1 MYNYVIV
8 GAGFAGAVMA
18 ERIANEL
25 NEKVLVIE
33 KRNHIGGNAFD
44 CFDDE
49 GVLIHQY
56 GPHIFHTR
64 NKDVWDYLSQFTEWY
79 LYHHKVLGVLDG
91 NRVPIPFNLNT
102 LHTVFP
108 PSLAGKLEEKLISSF
123 GYNVKVPILKLRET
137 DDEDLQFLAD
147 YIYEKIFLHY
157 TVKQWGV
164 KPEDLDPAVTGR
176 VPVYISRDN
185 RYFQDRYQGM
195 PKKGYTKL
203 FENLLANK
211 NIHVMLNTDYHD
223 VLTFNSEDGSTK
235 LFGQP
240 FNGKLIYS
248 GKVDELFNYEY
259 GELPYRS
266 LRFEFENLQKNEF
279 QAVGTVN
286 YPNDYDFT
294 RITEFKHLTGQDVAN
309 TTIVKEFP
317 QSYEKDVPGKDIPYY
332 PIQNDD
338 NQEKYSL
345 YKNKAKQFDNL
356 ILLGRLAEYR
366 YYDMDAVVAKALKV
380 FRDKVNK

>member
-44 CFDDE
+44 CYDDQ

-79 LYHHKVLGVLDG
+79 LYHHEVLGVLDG

-137 DDEDLQFLAD
+137 DDDDLQFLAD

-203 FENLLANK
+203 FENLFANK

-223 VLTFNSEDGSTK
+223 VLTFNSENGSTE

-248 GKVDELFNYEY
+248 GKVDELFNYEF

-266 LRFEFENLQKNEF
+266 LRFEFESLQQNEY

-366 YYDMDAVVAKALKV
+366 YYDMDAVVAMALKV

>member
-1 MYNYVIV
+1 MYNYVII

-44 CFDDE
+44 CFDDQ

-79 LYHHKVLGVLDG
+79 LYHHEVLGVLDG

-137 DDEDLQFLAD
+137 NDEDLQFLAD

-223 VLTFNSEDGSTK
+223 VLTFNSENGSTE

-248 GKVDELFNYEY
+248 GKVDELFDYEF

-266 LRFEFENLQKNEF
+266 LRFEFESLQQNEF
-279 QAVGTVN
+279 QTVGTVN

-366 YYDMDAVVAKALKV
+366 YYDMDAVVAMALKV